1 MMPAFPPSSSISSHV
16 HALPDAEMA
25 ELLSANGAVSLG
37 LHARADVGI
46 HYEGWSLED
55 TADFFAGYGVTNGDT
70 VYQIYQAVIQDP
82 GNYLKYYLG
91 AAEILKLKEQAEAAL
106 SDRFVLKDFHTFFL
120 SMGPAPF
127 PVIED
132 YMEEWLESTFV
143 FDDSNSS
150 P

>member
-1 MMPAFPPSSSISSHV
+1 
-16 HALPDAEMA
+16 MA
-25 ELLSANGAVSLG
+25 ELLAANGAVSLG
-37 LHARADVGI
+37 LHARTDVGI

-55 TADFFAGYGVTNGDT
+55 TEAFFAGYSVTNPET

-91 AAEILKLKEQAEAAL
+91 AAEILKLEGAAEEAL
-106 SDRFVLKDFHTFFL
+106 SERFVLKDFHTFFL

-132 YMEEWLESTFV
+132 YMERWLSEQ
-143 FDDSNSS
+143 
-150 P
+150 